1 MKLQRREPSKC
12 RLGDSSGVRTDE
24 NAHERGTCSSYL
36 GQVRKAQLASLLG
49 KIFFGYKELKELRR
63 SRNKELD
70 EMGQEYSQCCVS
82 VENKVPSSQLT

>member
-1 MKLQRREPSKC
+1 MQAY
-12 RLGDSSGVRTDE
+12 E

-36 GQVRKAQLASLLG
+36 GQVRKDQLASLLG

-70 EMGQEYSQCCVS
+70 EMGQEYRVALPEGVVS
-82 VENKVPSSQLT
+82 AMCQWRTKFPCHRLFS